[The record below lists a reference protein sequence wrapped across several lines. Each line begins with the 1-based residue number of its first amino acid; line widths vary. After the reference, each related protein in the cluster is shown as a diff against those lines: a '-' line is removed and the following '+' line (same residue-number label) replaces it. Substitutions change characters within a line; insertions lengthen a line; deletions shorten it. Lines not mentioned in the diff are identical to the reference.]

1 MKKLYRTFFL
11 FTVLLLISVFLTLP
25 TFAATEAAEPQI
37 LMFEV
42 LQTKVKPQNEKI

>member
-37 LMFEV
+37 LMFEDGSYIV
-42 LQTKVKPQNEKI
+42 ILFL